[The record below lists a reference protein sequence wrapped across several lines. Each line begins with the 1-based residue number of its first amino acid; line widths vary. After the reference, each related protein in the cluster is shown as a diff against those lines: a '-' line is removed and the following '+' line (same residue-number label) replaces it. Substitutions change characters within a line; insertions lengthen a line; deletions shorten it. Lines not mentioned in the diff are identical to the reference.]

1 MGVYGFEPQ
10 TPPTRRSALNQ
21 LRVLCQ
27 QLINVLSAF
36 LSLDSVFFS
45 ACLSFGSV
53 LFSIDQRPWNPSFGI
68 LASPFVMPSHS
79 VFKVTGRTDIKGI
92 NRVRI

>member
-53 LFSIDQRPWNPSFGI
+53 LFSIDQCPWNPSFGI
-68 LASPFVMPSHS
+68 LASSRIMSKQS
-79 VFKVTGRTDIKGI
+79 VFEVDSRTNVI
-92 NRVRI
+92 RVNTLRV